1 MHICGASCH
10 VRKPDLAETG
20 ILQELLLENKSRN
33 HNFSFPLWDVV
44 LWSKIKEQEN
54 LDFYL
59 NTVMDEVIMDGNFI
73 KAVICRQASTEFI
86 YEFYGKVFIDATV
99 NAKIEVSPEA
109 PPTLE
114 EFLTLMENYPHV
126 LLNIELKD
134 YPEDGEEFAFQSAD
148 KICQMLIEHKV
159 ADRTWINSFSG
170 KLLEFVYENYG
181 HKFYYHGFYPWFILG
196 EMKTDPESF
205 IDVACMQHRVQ
216 HADGTIEKCADNM
229 CPKEWF
235 DYLLSKEIMPLMAPS
250 LKEYPLYDKAFSYG
264 SQIVNSDEPEKM
276 LVHLGRKS
284 MNR

>member
-1 MHICGASCH
+1 MMKRYDFKDGKVYVSGHRGESC
-10 VRKPDLAETG
+10 LG
-20 ILQELLLENKSRN
+20 LENTM
-33 HNFSFPLWDVV
+33 FSFRRVLKLGVDMIETDVHMTKDGCLILMHDDSV
-44 LWSKIKEQEN
+44 DRTTNGSGKIRA
-54 LDFYL
+54 LSLSD
-59 NTVMDEVIMDGNFI
+59 I
-73 KAVICRQASTEFI
+73 K
-86 YEFYGKVFIDATV
+86 KLDATV

-216 HADGTIEKCADNM
+216 HDDGTIEKCADNM

-235 DYLLSKEIMPLMAPS
+235 DYLLSKGIMPLMAPS

-264 SQIVNSDEPEKM
+264 SRIVNSDEPEKM
-276 LVHLGRKS
+276 LLHIREKS